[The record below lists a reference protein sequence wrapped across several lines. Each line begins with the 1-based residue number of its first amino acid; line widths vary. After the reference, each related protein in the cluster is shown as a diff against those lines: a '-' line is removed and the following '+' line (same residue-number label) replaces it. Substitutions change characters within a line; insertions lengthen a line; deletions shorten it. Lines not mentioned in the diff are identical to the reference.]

1 MPATRSSSAR
11 PSRGER
17 MENVSVRKRVMASYQ
32 KAQQDEAFKELL
44 REIGSNSGKIGYG
57 VVDKIVKKIQPKWV

>member
-1 MPATRSSSAR
+1 MPATRSYSAR

-32 KAQQDEAFKELL
+32 KAQQDEAFK
-44 REIGSNSGKIGYG
+44 
-57 VVDKIVKKIQPKWV
+57 